1 MVTSCR
7 FDQKIRVVPLF
18 FDFEIGLATVE
29 LSDATFEVGLC
40 DEKGLFIQIDVGL

>member
-18 FDFEIGLATVE
+18 FDFEIGLATVK
-29 LSDATFEVGLC
+29 LSDPKFKVGLC
-40 DEKGLFIQIDVGL
+40 NEKGLFKQVEVGF